1 MGSRVMQFDLLGVYL
16 GDTDDELAFNQ
27 EVGQPICSVSGP
39 QLLAAATWA
48 GSQDAVRRWPT
59 TLHAIDPTKVREE
72 IYGVIRPGRIADF
85 GSTRGRY
92 QPLKLAVWPK
102 RRDGKRHLHH

>member
-1 MGSRVMQFDLLGVYL
+1 
-16 GDTDDELAFNQ
+16 LATRTMSLHSTKRLANRFAR
-27 EVGQPICSVSGP
+27 SGP

-102 RRDGKRHLHH
+102 RRVGKRHLHH